1 MSFRHAILSRLAPV
15 LVATASSVIAVG
27 PAMAAKPTLQ
37 APGEL
42 VVSSLTEGATLIIDG
57 KPIGTLPL
65 EDSIILL
72 PGEHLVKIT
81 KRGFK
86 DFVGTIAIAP
96 GETFE
101 LEMDLL
107 PWAGVVRINSNVDGA
122 TVKIDGKVEG
132 VTPFDRDIPAGAR
145 VITLSAPGYDDVVR
159 NETFAATQTY
169 DLTIDLVKS
178 EKGPV
183 AGAGGDDEE
192 FYETWWFWTLI
203 GVAGAGAATAAV
215 VAGGGETR
223 PLVPNFSLEI
233 P

>member
-1 MSFRHAILSRLAPV
+1 MSFRHAVLSRLAPA
-15 LVATASSVIAVG
+15 LVAAASSVIAVG
-27 PAMAAKPTLQ
+27 PVTAAAPTLQ

-42 VVSSLTEGATLIIDG
+42 VVSSLTEGATLIVDG

-72 PGEHLVKIT
+72 PGEHLVKIV

-86 DFVGTIAIAP
+86 DFVGTIAIAA
-96 GETFE
+96 GETYE

-122 TVKIDGKVEG
+122 MVKIDGKVEG
-132 VTPFDRDIPAGAR
+132 VTPFDRDIPAGTR
-145 VITLSAPGYDDVVR
+145 VITVSAPGYDDVVR
-159 NETFAATQTY
+159 SETFAATQTY
-169 DLTIDLVKS
+169 DFQIDLVAS
-178 EKGPV
+178 EKAPV
-183 AGAGGDDEE
+183 AGAGGDEE

>member
-1 MSFRHAILSRLAPV
+1 MSFPHAVLSRLAPA
-15 LVATASSVIAVG
+15 LAAAASTVVAVG
-27 PAMAAKPTLQ
+27 PAVAAAPKLQ

-42 VVSSLTEGATLIIDG
+42 IVSSLTEGATLIIDG

-72 PGEHLVKIT
+72 PGEHLVKIV

-107 PWAGVVRINSNVDGA
+107 PWAGIVRITSNVDGA

-132 VTPFDRDIPAGAR
+132 VTPFDRDVPAGPR

-169 DLTIDLVKS
+169 DLAIDLVLA

-183 AGAGGDDEE
+183 AGEGNDDE
-192 FYETWWFWTLI
+192 FYETWWFWTLV

-215 VAGGGETR
+215 VAGGGETK
-223 PLVPNFSLEI
+223 PLVPNFSLQI